1 MAVRE
6 TIVIKIYNNNKT
18 LVKEFLVVI
27 IKKLYYSLFKLDV
40 FTQVV

>member
-27 IKKLYYSLFKLDV
+27 ILKLYYSLFKLNV